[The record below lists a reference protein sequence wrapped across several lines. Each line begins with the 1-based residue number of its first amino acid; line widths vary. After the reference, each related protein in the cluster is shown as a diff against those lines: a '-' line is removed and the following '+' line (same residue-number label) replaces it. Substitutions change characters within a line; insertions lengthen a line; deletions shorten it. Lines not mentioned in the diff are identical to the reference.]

1 MGGAPSQPPDVRGRR
16 RWPHQSPEQLRP
28 IASAVI
34 PTTSRPRRLPR
45 WSRVSITDIERHQLR
60 LLREKLGIDPP
71 TKTEAKEER
80 SRRTNT
86 A

>member
-1 MGGAPSQPPDVRGRR
+1 
-16 RWPHQSPEQLRP
+16 
-28 IASAVI
+28 
-34 PTTSRPRRLPR
+34 
-45 WSRVSITDIERHQLR
+45 VSITDIEHHQLR
-60 LLREKLGIDPP
+60 PPREKLGIDPP